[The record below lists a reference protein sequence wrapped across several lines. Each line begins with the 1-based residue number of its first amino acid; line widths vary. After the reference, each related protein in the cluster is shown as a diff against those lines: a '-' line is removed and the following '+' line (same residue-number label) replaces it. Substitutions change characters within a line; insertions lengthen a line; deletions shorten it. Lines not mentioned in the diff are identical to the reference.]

1 MPEETEKSVGF
12 TDENAE
18 AKEAAVEKTAEQ
30 PMKNPDLESVAKIK
44 RPQSE
49 KKETN
54 PETEQLVADLKK
66 LIREVEVT
74 KNAEAEQE
82 DAFFDEEDG
91 EFYDEEEPEEKKDGT
106 NSWDDIEFL

>member
-1 MPEETEKSVGF
+1 
-12 TDENAE
+12 
-18 AKEAAVEKTAEQ
+18 
-30 PMKNPDLESVAKIK
+30 MKNPDLESVAKIK
-44 RPQSE
+44 RPQS

-91 EFYDEEEPEEKKDGT
+91 EFYDEEDPEEKKDGT

>member
-1 MPEETEKSVGF
+1 
-12 TDENAE
+12 
-18 AKEAAVEKTAEQ
+18 
-30 PMKNPDLESVAKIK
+30 MKNPDLESVAKIK

-74 KNAEAEQE
+74 KNAEASRKMRFLMKKTENFMMKKIRKRKKTEQIPGMILN
-82 DAFFDEEDG
+82 FC
-91 EFYDEEEPEEKKDGT
+91 K
-106 NSWDDIEFL
+106 